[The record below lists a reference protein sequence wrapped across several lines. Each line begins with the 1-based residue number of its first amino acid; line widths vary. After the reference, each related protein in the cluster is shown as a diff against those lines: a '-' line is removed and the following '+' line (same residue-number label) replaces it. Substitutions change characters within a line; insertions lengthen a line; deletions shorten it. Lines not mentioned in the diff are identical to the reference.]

1 MSFIDTVFSNSY
13 FYLIYLIILYLFSV
27 IIKTRKQY
35 PDYSSRML
43 LILSFLLAFFATYL
57 FIRSLGSGYRYG
69 SGHCGLDGCFFT
81 QPVIFTI
88 DDILFHLLLPMIML
102 TAFASLVLILRPQ
115 SEKRVFEGASIIFSG
130 SLLFIFFMLGIAP
143 LGIIGIIAT
152 MFLARKIKIYLNICY
167 AIIIMYLYP
176 VLLW

>member
-1 MSFIDTVFSNSY
+1 M
-13 FYLIYLIILYLFSV
+13 IL
-27 IIKTRKQY
+27 
-35 PDYSSRML
+35 
-43 LILSFLLAFFATYL
+43 
-57 FIRSLGSGYRYG
+57 
-69 SGHCGLDGCFFT
+69 
-81 QPVIFTI
+81 
-88 DDILFHLLLPMIML
+88 L

-130 SLLFIFFMLGIAP
+130 SLLFIFFMLGGIAP

-152 MFLARKIKIYLNICY
+152 MFLARKLKIYLNIYY